1 MVRNLG
7 AACLAAAVVVLS
19 APPAWPQGKTVR
31 IIVPYTP
38 GSGPDITSRLM
49 AEQIGRMQGVN
60 MLVENRPGA
69 GTVVGTEAV
78 ARAEPDGHTVL
89 MVANTF
95 VINPAVG
102 RGKYTVAGSFE
113 PVCQLAATPMVL
125 VVQSSSPYKTLKD
138 LVDRARSVPGDVVFA
153 SGGPASSLH
162 IAIEVLKGAQ
172 KLTSSYV
179 PYGGT
184 GPAINALMGGH
195 VTAVWADY
203 PTVVGHLKSGTLR
216 ALVTSSSAKVDA
228 LPDVPTLNQTGL
240 AKHEADIF
248 FGIMA
253 PAKTPPEAL
262 AQLSGWFEAAMKV
275 PEVAPKFAQQGLF
288 PAVICGAAFGKFM
301 NALTDDYTR
310 VVNEAKI
317 NVN

>member
-1 MVRNLG
+1 MMLKL
-7 AACLAAAVVVLS
+7 LAAALVTISLTALPGGAS
-19 APPAWPQGKTVR
+19 AQLKSVK

-49 AEQIGRMQGVN
+49 ADQIGKAHGVN
-60 MLVENRPGA
+60 MVVENRPGA
-69 GTVVGTEAV
+69 GTVIGTEAA
-78 ARAEPDGHTVL
+78 ARSTPDGSTVA

-95 VINPAVG
+95 VINPAVN
-102 RGKYTVAGSFE
+102 RGNYTVAGSFE
-113 PVCQLAATPMVL
+113 PVCRLAATPMVL
-125 VVQSSSPYKTLKD
+125 VVQGSSPYKTLKD
-138 LVDRARSVPGDVVFA
+138 LVDAAKTGNVVFA

-172 KLTSSYV
+172 KLNSSYV

-184 GPAINALMGGH
+184 GPAINALIGGH

-228 LPDVPTLNQTGL
+228 LPDVPTLNSTGL
-240 AKHEADIF
+240 ARHEADIF
-248 FGIMA
+248 YGIVA

-262 AQLSGWFEAAMKV
+262 KQLAGWFEEAMQKPDV
-275 PEVAPKFAQQGLF
+275 QPMLAKQGLF
-288 PAVICGAAFGKFM
+288 PAVICGAAFGTFM
-301 NALTDDYTR
+301 KNLTEEYGR
-310 VVNEAKI
+310 IIKEAGIKVN
-317 NVN
+317 

>member
-1 MVRNLG
+1 MRFQIAA
-7 AACLAAAVVVLS
+7 AACAALSLAALPGHGAFAQS
-19 APPAWPQGKTVR
+19 KTVK

-49 AEQIGRMQGVN
+49 AEHIGKVQGVTVT
-60 MLVENRPGA
+60 LENRPGA
-69 GTVVGTEAV
+69 GAVIGTEAA
-78 ARAEPDGHTVL
+78 ARAEPDGSTVL

-102 RGKYTVAGSFE
+102 RGNYTVAGSFE

-125 VVQSSSPYKTLKD
+125 VVQGSSPYKTLKD
-138 LVDRARSVPGDVVFA
+138 LVDAAKSGKVVFA

-172 KLTSSYV
+172 KLDSSYV
-179 PYGGT
+179 PYGGS
-184 GPAINALMGGH
+184 GPAINALVGGH

-203 PTVVGHLKSGTLR
+203 PTVVRHIKAGTLR

-228 LPDVPTLNQTGL
+228 LPDVPTLNSTGL

-248 FGIMA
+248 YGIMA
-253 PAKTPPEAL
+253 PAKTPPAAL
-262 AQLSGWFEAAMKV
+262 AQLAGWFEAAMKSPDV
-275 PEVAPKFAQQGLF
+275 QPKLAQQGLF
-288 PAVICGAAFGKFM
+288 PAVKCGAVFGAFMKDLSDEYGRIVKD
-301 NALTDDYTR
+301 AGIK
-310 VVNEAKI
+310 VN
-317 NVN
+317 